1 MTDKEESER
10 RQEEFK
16 DRTENLMKN
25 LEVDETLGQ
34 LLVAEGFS
42 TIELLKDSKLNDLVK
57 ICKKNSKPLANFE
70 DGRKSLILAES
81 AKRSLKSKKF
91 EKVIF

>member
-1 MTDKEESER
+1 MIISDNQRDLETVLYSKNSTDNKTQLKNFFIERYSEAY
-10 RQEEFK
+10 K
-16 DRTENLMKN
+16 I
-25 LEVDETLGQ
+25 Q
-34 LLVAEGFS
+34 L
-42 TIELLKDSKLNDLVK
+42 DDLVK

-70 DGRKSLILAES
+70 DGRKSLILAER